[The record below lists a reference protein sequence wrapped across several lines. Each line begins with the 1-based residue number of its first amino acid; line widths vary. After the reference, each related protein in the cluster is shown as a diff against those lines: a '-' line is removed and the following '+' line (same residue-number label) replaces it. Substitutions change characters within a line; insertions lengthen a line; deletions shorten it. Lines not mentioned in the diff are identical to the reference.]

1 MTEGEK
7 YAYEVGKIVGEN
19 IGLTKGLKIAAISV
33 VITSLLFILI
43 K

>member
-7 YAYEVGKIVGEN
+7 AAYEAGKIVGEN
-19 IGLTKGLKIAAISV
+19 IGLTKGLKIAAICV
-33 VITSLLFILI
+33 VITTMLFILI

>member
-7 YAYEVGKIVGEN
+7 SAYEVGKIVGEN
-19 IGLTKGLKIAAISV
+19 IGLTKGLKIATICV
-33 VITSLLFILI
+33 VIVSILFILI

>member
-7 YAYEVGKIVGEN
+7 AAYEAGKFVGEN
-19 IGLTKGLKIAAISV
+19 IGLTKGLKIAAICV
-33 VITSLLFILI
+33 VITSLLCLFI

>member
-7 YAYEVGKIVGEN
+7 AAYEAGKIIGELT
-19 IGLTKGLKIAAISV
+19 GLKKGLKIAAVCV
-33 VITSLLFILI
+33 VITGILCLLV